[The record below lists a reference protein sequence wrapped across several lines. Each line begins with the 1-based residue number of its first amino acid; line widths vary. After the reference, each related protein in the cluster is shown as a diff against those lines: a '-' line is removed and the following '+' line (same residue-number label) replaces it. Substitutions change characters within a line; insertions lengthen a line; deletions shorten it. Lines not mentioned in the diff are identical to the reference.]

1 MPRLSKAVL
10 LLVSLIPLFVQAAD
24 YQFYGL
30 INVTGEWVSER
41 DESYTALENNS
52 SRLGLRG
59 SETLTEGLEAIYQLE
74 YGVRVDDSQT
84 FSQRNIFIGVKGEYG
99 SVVAG
104 HFDTPLKRTK
114 YQVDVFGNM
123 RGDIKNL
130 ISRSELRRSNS
141 VMYVSPA
148 IKGFTGYGAYIAS
161 EQPDERDAQ
170 SLAAAYQQQGFYLA
184 LAHDRHVT
192 ESGSSAWRAVAHQE
206 LNQWRLGL
214 LVEQYQGAETAA
226 EWGGVVS
233 VLYKIDAAWRVKAQ
247 LGRSDIQA
255 QGGRTASLG
264 AEYWYSPKFMWHGF
278 YTHNTIDQPDTAGAA
293 LDLDASFLAFGAKLR
308 F

>member
-1 MPRLSKAVL
+1 MPQLCKAVL
-10 LLVSLIPLFVQAAD
+10 LLVMLVPLTTRAAD

-30 INVTGEWVSER
+30 INLTGEWVSER
-41 DESYTALENNS
+41 EESYAALENNS
-52 SRLGLRG
+52 SRLGLKG
-59 SETLTEGLEAIYQLE
+59 SETLAEGLEAIYQLE

-84 FSQRNIFIGVKGEYG
+84 FSQRNIFVGVKGEFG

-114 YQVDVFGNM
+114 YQVDVFGNL

-141 VMYVSPA
+141 VMYVSPLLN
-148 IKGFTGYGAYIAS
+148 GFTAYGAYIAS
-161 EQPDERDAQ
+161 EQPEERDAQ
-170 SLAAAYQQQGFYLA
+170 SLALAYQELGSYLA

-192 ESGSSAWRAVAHQE
+192 ESGASAWRLVAHQV
-206 LNQWRLGL
+206 LNQWQVGMLMER
-214 LVEQYQGAETAA
+214 YQGAEAA
-226 EWGGVVS
+226 ADWGGVVS
-233 VLYKIDAAWRVKAQ
+233 VLYKMDAAWVVKAQ

-264 AEYWYSPKFMWHGF
+264 AEYWYSPTFMWHGF
-278 YTHNTIDQPDTAGAA
+278 YTHNTVDQANDMGAA
-293 LDLDASFLAFGAKLR
+293 AHRDASYLGFGAKLR